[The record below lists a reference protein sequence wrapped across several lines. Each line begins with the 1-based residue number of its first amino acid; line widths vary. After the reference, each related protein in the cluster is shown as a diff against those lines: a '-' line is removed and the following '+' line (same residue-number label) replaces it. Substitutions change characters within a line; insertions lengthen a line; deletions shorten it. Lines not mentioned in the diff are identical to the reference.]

1 MHILSENFDPIA
13 VAVDWLDACRARDLD
28 SLLDLYAQQ
37 ARLECMC
44 DGLKI
49 HVGRAELESYWRPRL
64 GDFSPLAF
72 GLEEIA
78 LDGEGVVLD
87 YQSYEGKPVR
97 IHFAFDRDG
106 KITQTRCGKFQSAS

>member
-1 MHILSENFDPIA
+1 MTNLAEDFDPIA
-13 VAVDWLDACRARDLD
+13 IAVDWLDACRTRDLD
-28 SLLDLYAQQ
+28 ALLDLYAQQ
-37 ARLECMC
+37 ARLECQC
-44 DGLKI
+44 DGLKV

-78 LDGEGVVLD
+78 LDADGVVLD

-97 IHFAFDRDG
+97 IRFTFDPNGR
-106 KITQTRCGKFQSAS
+106 IMQTRCGKLQPDS